1 MENFELTIKREKHLF
16 FVAESEIGMRGSRVW
31 MDRCVADGFGS
42 VSNSECFNDSA
53 PKIAQ
58 QREVEFLCYM
68 FSENRYI
75 GAIALLWTMSRN
87 DKWRAVEITLSC
99 FAKVSLQLVKR
110 DTNKTLK

>member
-1 MENFELTIKREKHLF
+1 M
-16 FVAESEIGMRGSRVW
+16 W
-31 MDRCVADGFGS
+31 MDRCVVDGFGF

-68 FSENRYI
+68 FSQNRYI

-87 DKWRAVEITLSC
+87 DKWQTVEITISC